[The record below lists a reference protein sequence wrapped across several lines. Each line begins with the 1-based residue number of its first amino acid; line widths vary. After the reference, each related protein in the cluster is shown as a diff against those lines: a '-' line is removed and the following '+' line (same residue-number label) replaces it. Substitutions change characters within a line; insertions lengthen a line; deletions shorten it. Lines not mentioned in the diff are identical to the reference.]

1 MSSGG
6 NSGSGGSSG
15 GGSHWGKIRGFIGT
29 GLGFIGAALVVIV
42 PAILPTILEKDM
54 LCNLKVINVNNFLKC
69 DDKPTIPTET
79 PVTPVTPSPTPSYSP
94 SVKLPKQDNSP
105 SQSPNSCEKQE
116 NSNTVNIG
124 SLDLP
129 CTSNSNISP
138 DNLERRYRFKIDNPS
153 NISLFLDGVNS
164 EVEMSLYSDKDG
176 TGVIGYR
183 LENVSAFKS
192 KLGIIKKELGV
203 GSYIIIVK
211 SKARDT
217 PYSLQIINN
226 TSQIQ
231 NIGYLEDKTIQEN
244 GSISLNNREHFYRFQ
259 LANPSN
265 ISLSLSDVNSEVGM
279 SLSEDKDGTGVIG
292 STLEDTSAFN
302 LKPGIIKKQLGVGSY
317 IVVVRLKAKETN
329 YNLTMSA
336 P

>member
-15 GGSHWGKIRGFIGT
+15 GGSHWGKILGFIGT
-29 GLGFIGAALVVIV
+29 GSGFIGAGSAAIV
-42 PAILPTILEKDM
+42 PAILEKDM

-69 DDKPTIPTET
+69 DDKSTIPTET

-94 SVKLPKQDNSP
+94 SAKLPKQDNSP

-138 DNLERRYRFKIDNPS
+138 DNLERRYRFKLDNPS

-164 EVEMSLYSDKDG
+164 AVEMSLYSDKDG
-176 TGVIGYR
+176 TGVIGY
-183 LENVSAFKS
+183 
-192 KLGIIKKELGV
+192 
-203 GSYIIIVK
+203 
-211 SKARDT
+211 
-217 PYSLQIINN
+217 
-226 TSQIQ
+226 
-231 NIGYLEDKTIQEN
+231 
-244 GSISLNNREHFYRFQ
+244 
-259 LANPSN
+259 
-265 ISLSLSDVNSEVGM
+265 
-279 SLSEDKDGTGVIG
+279 
-292 STLEDTSAFN
+292 TLEDISAFN
-302 LKPGIIKKQLGVGSY
+302 SKPGIIKKQLGVGSY

-329 YNLTMSA
+329 YHLTMSA